1 MFNIIAAIGK
11 NGELGKDGELVFHLA
26 KDMRFFKAT
35 TTGHKVLMGRKTWE
49 SLPSKLSNRFNMVV
63 SRSELQGEMPDLV
76 IGDLDK
82 FISAN
87 EDTPDEIFVI
97 GGGMLY
103 EKMLPYCDRIYLTEI
118 DSSAEA
124 DTFFPRF
131 DKSLYEAEVV
141 ESGIE
146 QGLGYTITVY
156 KKGENG

>member
-1 MFNIIAAIGK
+1 MFSIIAAIGK
-11 NGELGKDGELVFHLA
+11 NGELGKDGDLVFHLSN
-26 KDMRFFKAT
+26 DMRFFKET
-35 TTGHKVLMGRKTWE
+35 TTDHKVIMGRKTWE
-49 SLPSKLSNRFNMVV
+49 SLPGKLPKRFNIVV

-103 EKMLPYCDRIYLTEI
+103 EKMLPHCGRIYLTEI

-141 ESGIE
+141 ESGVE
-146 QGLGYTITVY
+146 QGLGYTITIY